1 MPKIR
6 HLAIASQDPEKTAE
20 FFKQAFEF
28 KEMRK
33 IEGALATGVFLSDG
47 TLNLAVLKFKSDQIG
62 KGMDYTGLHHFGV
75 LVDDADAF
83 TAKLEAMGADCFL
96 RPPEGVRHGQFEVKF
111 RGPEGIVFDIA
122 EHPWM
127 GSAALDEAEA
137 REKAE
142 AAE

>member
-1 MPKIR
+1 
-6 HLAIASQDPEKTAE
+6 
-20 FFKQAFEF
+20 
-28 KEMRK
+28 
-33 IEGALATGVFLSDG
+33 
-47 TLNLAVLKFKSDQIG
+47 
-62 KGMDYTGLHHFGV
+62 MDYTGLHHFGV